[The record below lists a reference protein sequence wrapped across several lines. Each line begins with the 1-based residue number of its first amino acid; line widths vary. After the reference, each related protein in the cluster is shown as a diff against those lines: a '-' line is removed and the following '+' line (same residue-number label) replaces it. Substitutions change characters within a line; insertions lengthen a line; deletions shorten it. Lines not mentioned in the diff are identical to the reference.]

1 MSHSSYHLTETSPP
15 GAEPLTLEEVKT
27 FLRIEH
33 DHDDGLIAGLISAAR
48 QFCEQATGRSMITRG
63 YSLYLDRWP
72 SARGTEGSL
81 SRSGWWDGVREGAAA
96 VFDSPALSLPKP
108 PLFSVTRINTYNA
121 GNVATEM
128 AAGDY
133 FVDTAGTPG
142 RIVLTG
148 SAMPPVP
155 GRIANGIEI
164 QFKAGY
170 GATPQSV
177 PMLLRQGM
185 RQLVAHLYEHRG
197 DDASRAMIVSGAAAI
212 FQSYRIAGL
221 S

>member
-1 MSHSSYHLTETSPP
+1 MSHPIYQLAETTPP

-27 FLRIEH
+27 FLRVEH
-33 DHDDGLIAGLISAAR
+33 DNDDDVVMGLISAAR
-48 QFCEQATGRSMITRG
+48 QFCEQATGRSLITRG

-72 SARGTEGSL
+72 DEPSGRSA
-81 SRSGWWDGVREGAAA
+81 WWDGVREGAAVPVTSA
-96 VFDSPALSLPKP
+96 GLSLPRP
-108 PLFSVTRINTYNA
+108 PLLFVTRINVYSIA
-121 GNVATEM
+121 DVATEIS
-128 AAGDY
+128 ASDY

-142 RIVLTG
+142 RVVLTG
-148 SAMPPVP
+148 GAMPPVP
-155 GRIANGIEI
+155 GRVANGIEI

-185 RQLVAHLYEHRG
+185 KQVIAHLYAHRG
-197 DDASRAMIVSGAAAI
+197 DDAAHALAASGAGAI
-212 FQSYRIAGL
+212 FQPYRVRAL